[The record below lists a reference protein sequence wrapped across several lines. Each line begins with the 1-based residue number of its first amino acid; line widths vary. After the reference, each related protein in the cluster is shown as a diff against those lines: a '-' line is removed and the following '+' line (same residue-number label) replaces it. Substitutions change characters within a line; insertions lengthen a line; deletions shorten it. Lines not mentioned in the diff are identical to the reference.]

1 MYDPDQQSP
10 VLRLAE
16 LAETAEARA
25 NGHLQRWLQDPAFKA
40 AVQAPNP
47 ARLTTS
53 ERLALAERQMEEAV
67 ARWSE
72 AFIAW
77 QAERRQSQPISAARP
92 VGDGMMRY
100 ERPMVFRQNGSI
112 EALDGFQPLNAPL

>member
-10 VLRLAE
+10 VLRLGSISK
-16 LAETAEARA
+16 T
-25 NGHLQRWLQDPAFKA
+25 PS
-40 AVQAPNP
+40 
-47 ARLTTS
+47 LTTS

-100 ERPMVFRQNGSI
+100 ERPMVFRQNGSV
-112 EALDGFQPLNAPL
+112 EPLDGFHPLDAPL